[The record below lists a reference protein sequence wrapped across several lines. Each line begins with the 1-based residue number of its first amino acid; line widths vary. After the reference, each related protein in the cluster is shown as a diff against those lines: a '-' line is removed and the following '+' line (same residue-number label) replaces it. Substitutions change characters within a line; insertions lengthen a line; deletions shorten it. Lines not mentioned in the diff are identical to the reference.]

1 MEHLV
6 RGCWRQEAMGDSITV
21 TDAGPQQG
29 GQIEEPKGRQRQMG
43 VGRSWMWRGREEG
56 AEGVFYVSGQGDL
69 G

>member
-1 MEHLV
+1 
-6 RGCWRQEAMGDSITV
+6 MGDSITV